1 MDVPQ
6 VLGME
11 FRSVEDTLR
20 ATVDSA
26 IELGFIKP
34 AGKVSHTLTRWS
46 DRVQPLLVS
55 AAKL

>member
-1 MDVPQ
+1 MPQ

-34 AGKVSHTLTRWS
+34 AGKVSHTLARWS
-46 DRVQPLLVS
+46 DRLQPLLVS